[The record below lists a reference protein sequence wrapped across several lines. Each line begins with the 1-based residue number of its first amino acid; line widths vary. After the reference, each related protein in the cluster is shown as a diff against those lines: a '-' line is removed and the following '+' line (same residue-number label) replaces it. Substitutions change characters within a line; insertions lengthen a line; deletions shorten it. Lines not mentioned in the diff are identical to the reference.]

1 MRAVSA
7 ADLITELDATIAR
20 SSSERCARMFWR
32 TTELLVDRNN
42 RLQEPQVG
50 LLDDVLI
57 RLARRIAPGTL
68 AELSTTLA
76 ELGTAPMKTLRRLAS
91 CGDPAIAVPILMKSP
106 ALSPADLVAIATS
119 GSEDHRLAIAGRR
132 RIESPVTE
140 AILQRGSSKTCL
152 AVIGNPGAEF
162 SGAAYANLVRRAVD
176 DDEIT
181 KALTLRPGTPDMVV
195 RELLSASPRPAIKAS
210 NANASSQV
218 LATTKGPC
226 DTEYAAARPEI
237 ISLNRSGKLSDSTVN
252 RFAIRRETA
261 NLFTALS
268 VLSGAPIEAIEQVMA
283 DSGYEGPVMACRAS
297 RLNWQTTLAVL
308 DTRGAGLSLVERAR
322 AQVLFETLHLSTSQW
337 SVRWAEIS
345 AGARGRTARSAG
357 NP

>member
-1 MRAVSA
+1 MRASST

-20 SSSERCARMFWR
+20 SSSERCARMLWG
-32 TTELLVDRNN
+32 TTELLVDGNHQLR
-42 RLQEPQVG
+42 EPQVG

-57 RLARRIAPGTL
+57 RLTRRIAPGTL

-76 ELGTAPMKTLRRLAS
+76 ELAIAPMKTLRRLAS
-91 CGDPAIAVPILMKSP
+91 CGDPAIAVPILMKSL

-119 GSEDHRLAIAGRR
+119 RSEDHLLAIARRR
-132 RIESPVTE
+132 RIERPVME
-140 AILQRGSSKTCL
+140 AILQRGSCKTCL
-152 AVIGNPGAEF
+152 AVISNPGAEF
-162 SGAAYANLVRRAVD
+162 SGAAYALLIDRAVQ

-181 KALTLRPGTPDMVV
+181 KALTLRPDTPDVVV

-210 NANASSQV
+210 STSACSQV
-218 LATTKGPC
+218 SATAKPPC
-226 DTEYAAARPEI
+226 DAEYAAARPEI

-252 RFAIRRETA
+252 RFAIRREIA

-268 VLSGAPIEAIEQVMA
+268 VLSGAPIEAIEQVMGE
-283 DSGYEGPVMACRAS
+283 SGYEGPVMACRAS

-308 DTRGAGLSLVERAR
+308 NTRDAGLSSGERAR
-322 AQVLFETLHLSTSQW
+322 AQELFETLHLSTSQW
-337 SVRWAEIS
+337 SVRWGEIS
-345 AGARGRTARSAG
+345 ASARGRTAKSAG

>member
-20 SSSERCARMFWR
+20 SSSERCARMLWR
-32 TTELLVDRNN
+32 ATELLVDRNN
-42 RLQEPQVG
+42 RLQEPHVG

-91 CGDPAIAVPILMKSP
+91 CGD
-106 ALSPADLVAIATS
+106 
-119 GSEDHRLAIAGRR
+119 
-132 RIESPVTE
+132 
-140 AILQRGSSKTCL
+140 
-152 AVIGNPGAEF
+152 
-162 SGAAYANLVRRAVD
+162 
-176 DDEIT
+176 
-181 KALTLRPGTPDMVV
+181 
-195 RELLSASPRPAIKAS
+195 
-210 NANASSQV
+210 
-218 LATTKGPC
+218 
-226 DTEYAAARPEI
+226 
-237 ISLNRSGKLSDSTVN
+237 STVN

-283 DSGYEGPVMACRAS
+283 ESGYEGPVMACRAS

-308 DTRGAGLSLVERAR
+308 NTRGAGLSLGERAR

-337 SVRWAEIS
+337 SVRWAAIS
-345 AGARGRTARSAG
+345 AGAHGRTERLAG

>member
-1 MRAVSA
+1 MRAICA
-7 ADLITELDATIAR
+7 ADLITELDATIEN
-20 SSSERCARMFWR
+20 SSSERCARMLWR
-32 TTELLVDRNN
+32 TTELLVEGNN
-42 RLQEPQVG
+42 RLREPQVG

-76 ELGTAPMKTLRRLAS
+76 DLRTAPMKTLRRLAS
-91 CGDPAIAVPILMKSP
+91 CGDPAIAVPILTKSP
-106 ALSPADLVAIATS
+106 ALAPADLVAIATS
-119 GSEDHRLAIAGRR
+119 GSEDHLLAIAGRR
-132 RIESPVTE
+132 RIERAVTE

-162 SGAAYANLVRRAVD
+162 SDAAYALLIGRAVQ

-181 KALTLRPGTPDMVV
+181 KALTLRPDTPDMVV
-195 RELLSASPRPAIKAS
+195 RELLSASPRAAIEAS
-210 NANASSQV
+210 NASASSEV
-218 LATTKGPC
+218 LATAKRPC
-226 DTEYAAARPEI
+226 DTEYATARPEI

-268 VLSGAPIEAIEQVMA
+268 VLSGAPIEAIEQIMA
-283 DSGYEGPVMACRAS
+283 GTGYESPVMACRAS

-308 DTRGAGLSLVERAR
+308 NTRGARLSLGQRAR
-322 AQVLFETLHLSTSQW
+322 AQELFETLHLSTSQW
-337 SVRWAEIS
+337 SVRWGEIS
-345 AGARGRTARSAG
+345 ARAHRRTARSAG
-357 NP
+357 I

>member
-1 MRAVSA
+1 MRAISA
-7 ADLITELDATIAR
+7 ADLITELDATIEK
-20 SSSERCARMFWR
+20 SSSERCARMLWR
-32 TTELLVDRNN
+32 TTELLVEGNN
-42 RLQEPQVG
+42 RLREPQVG

-57 RLARRIAPGTL
+57 RLARRIEPPAL

-76 ELGTAPMKTLRRLAS
+76 ELRTAPMKTLRRLAS
-91 CGDPAIAVPILMKSP
+91 CGDPAIALPILSKSP

-119 GSEDHRLAIAGRR
+119 CSENHLLAIAGRR
-132 RIESPVTE
+132 KIERAVTE

-162 SGAAYANLVRRAVD
+162 SGAAYAHLIGRAAE

-181 KALTLRPGTPDMVV
+181 KALTLRPDTPDMVV
-195 RELLSASPRPAIKAS
+195 RDLLSASPRPATKAS
-210 NANASSQV
+210 NASASSEV
-218 LATTKGPC
+218 LATAKLPC
-226 DTEYAAARPEI
+226 DAEYAAARPEI

-268 VLSGAPIEAIEQVMA
+268 VLSGAPIEAIEQVMGE
-283 DSGYEGPVMACRAS
+283 SGYEGAVMACRAS

-308 DTRGAGLSLVERAR
+308 NTRGVGLSSGERAR

-337 SVRWAEIS
+337 SVRWGEIS
-345 AGARGRTARSAG
+345 ARAHRRTARSAG
-357 NP
+357 K

>member
-1 MRAVSA
+1 MRAISA

-20 SSSERCARMFWR
+20 SSSERCARMLWR
-32 TTELLVDRNN
+32 ATELLVDGNH

-68 AELSTTLA
+68 AEFSTTLA
-76 ELGTAPMKTLRRLAS
+76 ELATAPMKTLRRLAS
-91 CGDPAIAVPILMKSP
+91 CDDPAIAVPILLKSS
-106 ALSPADLVAIATS
+106 ALSPADLVAIATC
-119 GSEDHRLAIAGRR
+119 GSEDHRLAIARRR
-132 RIESPVTE
+132 RIERPVTE

-152 AVIGNPGAEF
+152 AVIANPGAEF
-162 SGAAYANLVRRAVD
+162 SGAAYALLIGRAMQ

-181 KALTLRPGTPDMVV
+181 KALTLRSDTPEMVV
-195 RELLSASPRPAIKAS
+195 RELLSASPRPAVKAS
-210 NANASSQV
+210 NTSASSQV
-218 LATTKGPC
+218 LATAKRPC
-226 DTEYAAARPEI
+226 DIEYAAARPEI

-283 DSGYEGPVMACRAS
+283 EAGHEGPVMACRAS

-308 DTRGAGLSLVERAR
+308 NTRGAVLSSGERVR
-322 AQVLFETLHLSTSQW
+322 AQELFETLHLSTSQW
-337 SVRWAEIS
+337 SVRWGEIS
-345 AGARGRTARSAG
+345 AGAEGRTVGSAG

>member
-1 MRAVSA
+1 MRAPSA
-7 ADLITELDATIAR
+7 ADLITELDAAIAK
-20 SSSERCARMFWR
+20 SSSERCARMLWR
-32 TTELLVDRNN
+32 TTELLADGNHQ
-42 RLQEPQVG
+42 LQELQVG

-57 RLARRIAPGTL
+57 RLARRIAPRTL
-68 AELSTTLA
+68 AEFSTTLA

-91 CGDPAIAVPILMKSP
+91 SGDPAIAVPILTKSP

-119 GSEDHRLAIAGRR
+119 GSEDHLLAIAGRR

-152 AVIGNPGAEF
+152 ALIGNSGAEF
-162 SGAAYANLVRRAVD
+162 SGAAYAHLIGRAVE

-181 KALTLRPGTPDMVV
+181 KALTLRPDTPDMVV
-195 RELLSASPRPAIKAS
+195 RELLSASPRPTIKA
-210 NANASSQV
+210 ATASAPSQV
-218 LATTKGPC
+218 LATAKQPC
-226 DTEYAAARPEI
+226 DAEYAAARPEI

-283 DSGYEGPVMACRAS
+283 ESGYEGAVMACRAS

-308 DTRGAGLSLVERAR
+308 NTRGAGLSPGERVR
-322 AQVLFETLHLSTSQW
+322 AQELFETLHLSTSQW
-337 SVRWAEIS
+337 SVRWGEIS
-345 AGARGRTARSAG
+345 ARAHRRTARSAG
-357 NP
+357 K